1 MPDSEE
7 EAEITMTNW
16 KDGPTT
22 GTKTADDGKAFPQV
36 TDAVTAGAEETVG
49 RFLSFL
55 ENDIARHPERL
66 TVLDGSFFAKAA
78 ELTAGTDI
86 SDIDRPLA
94 KEQGASD

>member
-1 MPDSEE
+1 
-7 EAEITMTNW
+7 MTDV
-16 KDGPTT
+16 KGKSTT
-22 GTKTADDGKAFPQV
+22 DTRTDDDVKVCPQV

-55 ENDIARHPERL
+55 ESDIARHPERL

-78 ELTAGTDI
+78 EITAGTDI
-86 SDIDRPLA
+86 SDIDRPLT